1 MKIPELF
8 KEYIW
13 LVNVIHQAGNIS
25 LAEINEKWLQTD
37 MSQGVEMARST
48 FNRHREAIEDIFGII
63 IECKRRG
70 GYCYYI
76 SNEHVLREDTIQ
88 NWMLSTLSVS
98 NVVFESLRLQDRILL
113 ETIPA
118 AGTILKEIV
127 KAMRKNLRA
136 IIHYRKYGT
145 ETIKEVKIEL
155 YCIKLYHRRWYV
167 LAHQEEENKFRV
179 YSFDRIL
186 DISITKETFSMPK
199 DFNASEFFWECFGIV
214 KDDNTPLEQVLI
226 RAFGK
231 ERYYMR
237 DLPFHHS
244 QKMVCETDEYVDFEM
259 SLRPTLDFMGHLLSR
274 SSQIKVLQPQW
285 LADKV
290 RQMLEESIH
299 RYDE

>member
-37 MSQGVEMARST
+37 MSQGMEMARST

-70 GYCYYI
+70 GYRYYI

-145 ETIKEVKIEL
+145 ETIKEVKIEP

-186 DISITKETFSMPK
+186 DISITKETFSIPK

-231 ERYYMR
+231 ERYYMH